1 MRIRFA
7 LAVALLPWLGGCNS
21 ILDTDP
27 TDQLPDDKAITSAE
41 GARTALTG
49 AYSVL
54 QDFDGQVYYSGDF
67 IAFGDLSSDNA
78 DANGTFTSYAEADA
92 NQLRA
97 ANATVG
103 DIYSVIYADINTVNN
118 IIEKVPAL
126 TDLDDTEK
134 NEILGEAYFLR
145 ALNYHNLV
153 KFWSGVPLRLIPPKS
168 VKEADSAVT
177 RASTAEVYTQINAD
191 LAQAE
196 QLITNT
202 NEEET
207 TTRAT
212 VGAVKALQARVYLY
226 QGDWANANAKA
237 DEVIGLGYALADNYG
252 DLFDAEGIDTPE
264 DIFKVIYTAQQ
275 YQSVGY
281 YLHSTEDNGKGEL
294 RPSDDLIAAYEPG
307 DLRFALSISDD
318 GAGNISGVKFPTVAG
333 AEDIHVIRFAEVLL
347 IKAEAQA
354 QLGDLAGAVATYNLI
369 RVRAGLPEHQLGTD
383 VTTQADVLAAID
395 HERRVELAFEGDRW
409 PDLVRR
415 GVAASVLGIPDFQA
429 LYPIPQAEIDIVS
442 GLTQNPGY

>member
-7 LAVALLPWLGGCNS
+7 VAFALLPWLAGCNS
-21 ILDTDP
+21 ILDTHP
-27 TDQLPDDKAITSAE
+27 TDQLPDDKAITSGE

-49 AYSVL
+49 AYSAL
-54 QDFDGQVYYSGDF
+54 QDFNGQIYYSGDF
-67 IAFGDLSSDNA
+67 IALGDLSSDNA
-78 DANGTFTSYAEADA
+78 VSTGTFTSYAEADA

-97 ANATVG
+97 ANAAVG
-103 DIYSVIYADINTVNN
+103 DIWSTIYAAINTVNI
-118 IIEKVPAL
+118 IIERVPAL

-145 ALNYHNLV
+145 ALHYHNLV
-153 KFWSGVPLRLIPPKS
+153 KLWGGVPLRLTPLTS
-168 VKEADSAVT
+168 VDEAASIT
-177 RASTAEVYTQINAD
+177 RASVAEVYTQINAD

-196 QLITNT
+196 QLVTNT
-202 NEEET
+202 NEAT

-212 VGAVKALQARVYLY
+212 IGAVKAVHARVYLY
-226 QGDWANANAKA
+226 QGDWANAVAKA
-237 DEVIGLGYALADNYG
+237 DEVIGLGYELAEDYG

-264 DIFKVIYTAQQ
+264 DIFKVLYTAQQ

-281 YLHSTEDNGKGEL
+281 YLNSTDDGGRAELSPSEDL
-294 RPSDDLIAAYEPG
+294 VAAYDP
-307 DLRFALSISDD
+307 DDARLAWSIKDD
-318 GAGNISGVKFPTVAG
+318 GAGTISGVKFPTTAG

-354 QLGDLAGAVATYNLI
+354 RLGDLAGAVETYNPI
-369 RVRAGLPEHQLGTD
+369 RVRAGLPEHELGSD
-383 VTTQADVLAAID
+383 VTTQEEVLAAID

-415 GVAASVLGIPDFQA
+415 GVAASVMGIPEFQT
-429 LYPIPQAEIDIVS
+429 LYPIPQSEIDVAPQ
-442 GLTQNPGY
+442 LMQNPGY